1 MHSGTTSQA
10 RNATLLA
17 EKGALYLQMCE
28 KCGGMC
34 LPPGSYAHALTLSK
48 RFIPCPCSNG
58 QNLKK
63 IENVQFPKVS
73 ALLIKNQF
81 YEIIA
86 FKILKMEY
94 KFEYTR

>member
-34 LPPGSYAHALTLSK
+34 PPGSYAHALTLSK
-48 RFIPCPCSNG
+48 GAVFSNLEG
-58 QNLKK
+58 C
-63 IENVQFPKVS
+63 
-73 ALLIKNQF
+73 
-81 YEIIA
+81 
-86 FKILKMEY
+86 
-94 KFEYTR
+94 